1 MIETDGSSF
10 EPDKK
15 RGATSNTSADGT
27 QAVAASEVATSTTS
41 DNAKTAS
48 NAQALGNSQAP
59 GNTQAPGN
67 AQTSGNAQALSSDQ
81 ASDSAQSANDAQP
94 ATTTPNLTE
103 SDESKH
109 ASEHASEH
117 SQHKSE
123 AHENQEVEL
132 SPSELREY
140 RIGRADGLV
149 GIFVLTALLIG
160 YGAFCWWKSYS
171 PLNPPQRFNV
181 VFRDV
186 ASLNYQAPV
195 FVDGVRVGSVDKIQ
209 IRGSENV
216 LVGLKVNTQKIAIP
230 VGSRFIILP
239 NGVVGAKYIEIIL
252 PENATPKNSLPL
264 LSEKSVVQGDDP
276 IRPEIVVNELVEKLS
291 TIDFSEIEN
300 KLTRNM
306 DKLGN
311 VADHVST
318 LSTKME
324 PVADKA
330 QVAVDNV
337 SALSNEMRAPVQ
349 QMHQI
354 LDQKH
359 PLMHLMLGRPG
370 HIKEEKKVKDAQ
382 GNVVKQTTK
391 VDADNKDGNESDE
404 TKKKHHFWK
413 L

>member
-1 MIETDGSSF
+1 MTETNVSSL

-15 RGATSNTSADGT
+15 GD
-27 QAVAASEVATSTTS
+27 ATSTQP
-41 DNAKTAS
+41 A
-48 NAQALGNSQAP
+48 AP
-59 GNTQAPGN
+59 GKSETAET
-67 AQTSGNAQALSSDQ
+67 ADTA
-81 ASDSAQSANDAQP
+81 
-94 ATTTPNLTE
+94 ATPELTE
-103 SDESKH
+103 SDEGKH
-109 ASEHASEH
+109 AIKHAQEH
-117 SQHKSE
+117 SQQHSQQQHAQQKAE
-123 AHENQEVEL
+123 GAEKQEVEL
-132 SPSELREY
+132 SPAELREY

-149 GIFVLTALLIG
+149 GIFVLTALLLG
-160 YGAFCWWKSYS
+160 YGALCWWKSYS
-171 PLNPPQRFNV
+171 PLNPPQRFSV

-252 PENATPKNSLPL
+252 PEDATAQNKLPL
-264 LSEKSVVQGDDP
+264 LTEKSVVQGDDP

-291 TIDFSEIEN
+291 TIDFSDMEN
-300 KLTRNM
+300 RLSRNM

-311 VADHVST
+311 VADHVSV

-324 PVADKA
+324 PVATKA
-330 QVAVDNV
+330 QIAVDNV
-337 SALSNEMRAPVQ
+337 SALSNDMRAPVQ

-359 PLMHLMLGRPG
+359 PLMHMMFGRPG
-370 HIKEEKKVKDAQ
+370 HIKEEKTVKDDK

-391 VDADNKDGNESDE
+391 VDKGKDKDNKDSEDADSDG
-404 TKKKHHFWK
+404 TKKKRHFWK

>member
-1 MIETDGSSF
+1 MTETNVSSSST
-10 EPDKK
+10 EKK
-15 RGATSNTSADGT
+15 EDAP
-27 QAVAASEVATSTTS
+27 AASEPVS
-41 DNAKTAS
+41 
-48 NAQALGNSQAP
+48 SQP
-59 GNTQAPGN
+59 QKPIP
-67 AQTSGNAQALSSDQ
+67 D
-81 ASDSAQSANDAQP
+81 
-94 ATTTPNLTE
+94 LTE
-103 SDESKH
+103 SDEIKH
-109 ASEHASEH
+109 ANTEKKAE
-117 SQHKSE
+117 QRAE
-123 AHENQEVEL
+123 AAQKVELEL
-132 SPSELREY
+132 SPAELREY

-160 YGAFCWWKSYS
+160 YGALCWWKSYS

-230 VGSRFIILP
+230 IGSRFIILP

-252 PENATPKNSLPL
+252 PENATAQNKLPL
-264 LSEKSVVQGDDP
+264 LTEKSVVQGDDP

-291 TIDFSEIEN
+291 TIDFTEIEN
-300 KLTRNM
+300 KLSRNM

-324 PVADKA
+324 PVAAKA
-330 QVAVDNV
+330 QVAVENV
-337 SALSNEMRAPVQ
+337 SALSNEMRAPVE

-359 PLMHLMLGRPG
+359 PLMHMMFGRPG
-370 HIKEEKKVKDAQ
+370 HIKEDKTVKDDK
-382 GNVVKQTTK
+382 GNTVKQTTK
-391 VDADNKDGNESDE
+391 VETSKDVDSDTE
-404 TKKKHHFWK
+404 QTKKKHHFWK

>member
-1 MIETDGSSF
+1 MTETNASSLG
-10 EPDKK
+10 PDKK
-15 RGATSNTSADGT
+15 GDGT
-27 QAVAASEVATSTTS
+27 ITQANEPVDADTAAIAAAPDLTEPDEGRHAKAEAEAEAKAKAKAKAKA
-41 DNAKTAS
+41 NAET
-48 NAQALGNSQAP
+48 QAKVKAKGESQAD
-59 GNTQAPGN
+59 TK
-67 AQTSGNAQALSSDQ
+67 
-81 ASDSAQSANDAQP
+81 DAEKP
-94 ATTTPNLTE
+94 
-103 SDESKH
+103 
-109 ASEHASEH
+109 
-117 SQHKSE
+117 
-123 AHENQEVEL
+123 EVEL
-132 SPSELREY
+132 SSAELREY

-149 GIFVLTALLIG
+149 GIFVLTALLLG
-160 YGAFCWWKSYS
+160 YGALCWWKSYS
-171 PLNPPQRFNV
+171 PLNPPQRFSV

-252 PENATPKNSLPL
+252 PEDATAKNTLPL
-264 LSEKSVVQGDDP
+264 LTEKSVVQGDDP

-291 TIDFSEIEN
+291 TIDFSDIEN
-300 KLTRNM
+300 KLSRNM

-324 PVADKA
+324 PVAAKA
-330 QVAVDNV
+330 QIAVENV

-359 PLMHLMLGRPG
+359 PLMHMMFGRPG
-370 HIKEEKKVKDAQ
+370 HIKEEKTVKDDK

-391 VDADNKDGNESDE
+391 VEKSKDSKDSDSDSDD

>member
-1 MIETDGSSF
+1 MTETNASSLG
-10 EPDKK
+10 PDKK
-15 RGATSNTSADGT
+15 GDGT
-27 QAVAASEVATSTTS
+27 ITQANEPVDADTAAIAAAPDLTEPDEGRHAKAEAEAEAKAKAKAKA
-41 DNAKTAS
+41 NAET
-48 NAQALGNSQAP
+48 QAKVKAKGESQAD
-59 GNTQAPGN
+59 TK
-67 AQTSGNAQALSSDQ
+67 
-81 ASDSAQSANDAQP
+81 DAEKP
-94 ATTTPNLTE
+94 
-103 SDESKH
+103 
-109 ASEHASEH
+109 
-117 SQHKSE
+117 
-123 AHENQEVEL
+123 EVEL
-132 SPSELREY
+132 SSAELREY

-149 GIFVLTALLIG
+149 GIFVLTALLLG
-160 YGAFCWWKSYS
+160 YGALCWWKSYS
-171 PLNPPQRFNV
+171 PLNPPQRFSV

-252 PENATPKNSLPL
+252 PEDATAKNTLPL
-264 LSEKSVVQGDDP
+264 LTEKSVVQGDDP

-291 TIDFSEIEN
+291 TIDFSDIEN
-300 KLTRNM
+300 KLSRNM

-324 PVADKA
+324 PVAAKA
-330 QVAVDNV
+330 QIAVENV

-359 PLMHLMLGRPG
+359 PLMHMMFGRPG
-370 HIKEEKKVKDAQ
+370 HIKEEKTVKDDK

-391 VDADNKDGNESDE
+391 VEKSKDSKDSDSDSDD